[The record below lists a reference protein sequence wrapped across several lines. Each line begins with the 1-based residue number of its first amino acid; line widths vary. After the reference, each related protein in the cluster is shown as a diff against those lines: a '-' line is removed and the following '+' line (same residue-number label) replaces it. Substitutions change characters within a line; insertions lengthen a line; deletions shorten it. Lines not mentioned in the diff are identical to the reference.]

1 MKSFSKPSHWVIKVL
16 FFLIFGVLWSPP
28 VTWKWIWSKFLSKFS
43 ILLEISSI
51 DDLMDLISS
60 VGSCLWVYLQELPN
74 LQKPLAAWYLHGR
87 GCLRL
92 QFDILQSLT
101 LQTSL
106 TCTVTVKKLD
116 TPHKQTNKKQPILR
130 LLISF
135 WFQNN
140 RLEISFSEHI
150 EPFNSYEYEQSY
162 AIFSDWNDLKFL
174 TILRFISECVV
185 TGFPQ
190 QKKRF

>member
-1 MKSFSKPSHWVIKVL
+1 MIFYQKFIWRFLCRIWGFDFDFLLIVPQLSWCAIGSRRISGNFFFVVIL
-16 FFLIFGVLWSPP
+16 FRATVF
-28 VTWKWIWSKFLSKFS
+28 
-43 ILLEISSI
+43 
-51 DDLMDLISS
+51 
-60 VGSCLWVYLQELPN
+60 
-74 LQKPLAAWYLHGR
+74 
-87 GCLRL
+87 
-92 QFDILQSLT
+92 
-101 LQTSL
+101 
-106 TCTVTVKKLD
+106 TVTVKKMD

-150 EPFNSYEYEQSY
+150 EPFHSYEYEQSY

>member
-1 MKSFSKPSHWVIKVL
+1 MNDNRIRIARNARKARMIDIRHADRKTYILEWLLSLKRPCMKARFA
-16 FFLIFGVLWSPP
+16 
-28 VTWKWIWSKFLSKFS
+28 S
-43 ILLEISSI
+43 IS
-51 DDLMDLISS
+51 
-60 VGSCLWVYLQELPN
+60 
-74 LQKPLAAWYLHGR
+74 
-87 GCLRL
+87 
-92 QFDILQSLT
+92 
-101 LQTSL
+101 
-106 TCTVTVKKLD
+106 TVAVKMLD

-150 EPFNSYEYEQSY
+150 EPFHSYEYEQSY